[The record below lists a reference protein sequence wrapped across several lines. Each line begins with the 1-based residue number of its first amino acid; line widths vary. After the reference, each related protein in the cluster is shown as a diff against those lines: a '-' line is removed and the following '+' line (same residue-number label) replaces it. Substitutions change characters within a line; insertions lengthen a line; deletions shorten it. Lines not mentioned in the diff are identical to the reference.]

1 MICNFYDQQ
10 YFEDKTIWIAELSN
24 GVTVYQDDGKN
35 SEIEYSA
42 WIRLKEYLL
51 KNNLNIVKMYIRFR
65 SNIMYLLE
73 DNADGYFFSI
83 GIIGM
88 MSSSENIN
96 FYILG
101 SVKNNKVH
109 IKKIKIPELIVFDE
123 EERELDKCS
132 EHQLILN
139 KKDLNGKTEIRQ

>member
-1 MICNFYDQQ
+1 MICNFYDQE
-10 YFEDKTIWIAELSN
+10 YFEDKAIWIAELSN
-24 GVTVYQDDGKN
+24 GIIVYQDDGKN

-42 WIRLKEYLL
+42 WIRLKEHLL
-51 KNNLNIVKMYIRFR
+51 KNNLCIVKMYIRFR

-109 IKKIKIPELIVFDE
+109 VKKIKIPELIVFDE

-139 KKDLNGKTEIRQ
+139 KKDLNGKTEIKQ